1 MVTQPQWLE
10 SLVGRGMLGQ
20 DAVDRALRLAAQA
33 RTSVSAVLTR
43 LGLLSEQHLS
53 AALAGHHG
61 VTLLARAQLQVDAA
75 LPPDLN
81 PEFCRARKV
90 LPLRCADEEIILA
103 MADPDDEVARRG
115 MAFAYGRPLPYAVAT
130 ESDID
135 EAWREHDEARAPA
148 AQDSAADGMP
158 GGLAGA
164 ADLQDEAALLAD
176 RASDAPVIRLAQR
189 LITKALA
196 LRASDIHVE
205 PMQDCLAL
213 RFRIDGSL
221 GADERLPR
229 PWAEPLVS
237 RLKLMAKL
245 DIAEKRLPQDGRL
258 RAAVHGHAVDL
269 RLATFP
275 SLHGESLVLRV
286 LGRQQVRLDL
296 ATIGLSDQGEAILRQ
311 GISQPNGLVLITG
324 PTGSGKT
331 TTLYAALNA
340 LRRGHNKLV
349 TVEDPIE
356 YTLPGVTQLQIKPEI
371 GLDYPAAL
379 RSVLRNDPDVI
390 MVGEIRDR
398 ETADI
403 ALRAAL
409 TGHLVLSTLHTNSA
423 AGAITRLLDL
433 GVPHFLLAATL
444 AVTSAQR
451 LVRRLCPHCRTPEPA
466 SDADLRLFREHGL
479 LDAQGPRP
487 TLMRAQGC
495 PECLHRGF
503 LGRTPLYEAIAMTDG
518 LRALLGAEFNEDSF
532 HREAQASGSGS
543 LLRHGLQKVLAGD
556 TSTDE
561 VLAVTGVLR
570 QASG

>member
-1 MVTQPQWLE
+1 V
-10 SLVGRGMLGQ
+10 LGQ
-20 DAVDRALRLAAQA
+20 DAIDRALRLAAQA

-43 LGLLSEQHLS
+43 LGLLTEQHLS
-53 AALAGHHG
+53 AALAAHHG
-61 VTLLARAQLQVDAA
+61 VALLTRAQLQVDVA
-75 LPPDLN
+75 LPSDLN
-81 PEFCRARKV
+81 PQFCRARKV
-90 LPLRCADEEIILA
+90 LPLRGADDELVLA
-103 MADPDDEVARRG
+103 MADPDDAAARRG
-115 MAFAYGRPLPYAVAT
+115 MAFAYRRALPYAVAA

-135 EAWREHDEARAPA
+135 DAWRAHDEARA
-148 AQDSAADGMP
+148 SATQTAGADGMP
-158 GGLAGA
+158 GDLAGA
-164 ADLQDEAALLAD
+164 TDLQDEAALLAD
-176 RASDAPVIRLAQR
+176 HASDAPVIRLAQR

-213 RFRIDGSL
+213 RFRVDGAL

-258 RAAVHGHAVDL
+258 RAAVQGHAVDL

-275 SLHGESLVLRV
+275 SLHGESVVLRV

-296 ATIGLSDQGEAILRQ
+296 AEIGLSAAGEAVLRE

-433 GVPHFLLAATL
+433 GVPHYLLAATL

-451 LVRRLCPHCRTPEPA
+451 LVRRLCPHCRSPAPA
-466 SDADLRLFREHGL
+466 SDADLRLLREHGL
-479 LDAQGPRP
+479 LGAQDPRP

-495 PECLHRGF
+495 DECLQRGY
-503 LGRTPLYEAIAMTDG
+503 LGRTPLYEAIAMNDS
-518 LRALLGAEFNEDSF
+518 LRASLGPDFHEDAF
-532 HREAQASGSGS
+532 HRQAQSTGSGS
-543 LLRHGLQKVLAGD
+543 LLRHGLQKVLAGET
-556 TSTDE
+556 TSDE

-570 QASG
+570 QAAGQA